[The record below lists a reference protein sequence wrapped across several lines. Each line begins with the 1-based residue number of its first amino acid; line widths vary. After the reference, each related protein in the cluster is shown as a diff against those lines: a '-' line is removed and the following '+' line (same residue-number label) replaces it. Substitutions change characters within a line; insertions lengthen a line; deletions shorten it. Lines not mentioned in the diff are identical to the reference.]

1 VLKHNLKNVNWFER
15 SIGPQ
20 PKEEPMNSR
29 IDVRPIGRIVRTQD
43 GARIELEPEFEAGL
57 RGLDG
62 FSHIMVLYWLH
73 ENDSPERRRVLQV
86 HPMKDPAK
94 PLTGVFATHSPARPN
109 LIAVTVCKLSAVRD
123 THLEV
128 EEMDAVDGSPVLD
141 IKCYIPR
148 GRSETDVTVPDWVT
162 AGSE

>member
-1 VLKHNLKNVNWFER
+1 
-15 SIGPQ
+15 
-20 PKEEPMNSR
+20 MNSR

-109 LIAVTVCKLSAVRD
+109 LIAVTVCKLIAVRG